1 MAYLKVENVRI
12 TGISAGVPKHA
23 EGSVSTTDKY
33 GAEDFVQTT
42 GIKEKRYDERL
53 TTSDLGLPAAEKLI
67 ADLGWDKKEIGAL
80 VFVSQTPD
88 YILPATA
95 CILQAKLGL
104 ERSCMAMDINL
115 GCSGWVYGLSVLSSL
130 MQTGNIK
137 KQSCWLVM
145 LVNKQKKSWINSL
158 VMLVQL
164 RHWNT
169 VRRQNRSILI
179 WELMVLVMMRLFA
192 RGVVA
197 ETSLMKIL

>member
-115 GCSGWVYGLSVLSSL
+115 GCSGWVYGIL
-130 MQTGNIK
+130 K

-192 RGVVA
+192 RVVVA

>member
-104 ERSCMAMDINL
+104 ERSCMAM
-115 GCSGWVYGLSVLSSL
+115 G
-130 MQTGNIK
+130 
-137 KQSCWLVM
+137 KQS
-145 LVNKQKKSWINSL
+145 
-158 VMLVQL
+158 
-164 RHWNT
+164 
-169 VRRQNRSILI
+169 
-179 WELMVLVMMRLFA
+179 
-192 RGVVA
+192 
-197 ETSLMKIL
+197 KIGS

>member
-115 GCSGWVYGLSVLSSL
+115 GCSGWVYGSRE
-130 MQTGNIK
+130 
-137 KQSCWLVM
+137 
-145 LVNKQKKSWINSL
+145 NKEITRGDNSK
-158 VMLVQL
+158 VRKPRKEVRSHRCKHHQQNTRDRRENL
-164 RHWNT
+164 RCKRYH
-169 VRRQNRSILI
+169 R
-179 WELMVLVMMRLFA
+179 
-192 RGVVA
+192 
-197 ETSLMKIL
+197 KH